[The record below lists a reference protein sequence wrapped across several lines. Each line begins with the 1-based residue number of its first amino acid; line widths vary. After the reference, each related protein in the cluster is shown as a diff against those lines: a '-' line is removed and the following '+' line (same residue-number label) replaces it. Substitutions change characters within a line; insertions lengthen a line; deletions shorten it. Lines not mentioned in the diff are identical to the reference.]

1 MLTMVAYL
9 GVTQMFQLK
18 VGKIVTYLPAWKYM
32 VSIYTTSHSSLNI
45 SSSQKVFFKTPPFL
59 FVITGKQNNNTRVS
73 FALPTIM
80 RILRDMFK
88 NSDFKSKF
96 HFRRG
101 MFEKEGI
108 SVNELQLDW

>member
-1 MLTMVAYL
+1 MSVLCFGIMIHY
-9 GVTQMFQLK
+9 
-18 VGKIVTYLPAWKYM
+18 
-32 VSIYTTSHSSLNI
+32 SLNI
-45 SSSQKVFFKTPPFL
+45 KKSSQKVFFKTPSFL

-88 NSDFKSKF
+88 NSDFKSKL

-101 MFEKEGI
+101 MSENEGI